1 VPVVPAVDPGEPP
14 ACCSVPPPCEP
25 VDCPLAP
32 LGPEDG
38 PCWPGCPPEVPA
50 CPPDVPA
57 LPEGDE
63 LGLPWEPPV
72 DPDGGAPPGL
82 VEDDELLLGGDED
95 GGVLLDPDEPELPL
109 GGELGTGMPL
119 ELGWVMT
126 VCDRQ
131 PDSSSALQ
139 AVIAAHR
146 VRLKPVMVSS
156 LPRPVRE
163 CARCRPAGPPTVEL

>member
-1 VPVVPAVDPGEPP
+1 VDPGEPP